1 MEEAVEAISGW
12 DGVGFKVVAKVGVR
26 HLSIWAGD
34 AAEYQLGLRTRDL
47 ARPQHGGGLYVCRS
61 LEAAVRHR
69 VSQRRGGL
77 YVAPRVVLR
86 CLCEGPFVEYIGGKI
101 ACSELVPVQE
111 LPMPRG
117 YLHSA
122 PRRPSRP
129 QSPVLFTSPSP
140 LFAARRETEAL
151 EAEVADLERI
161 LRIL

>member
-1 MEEAVEAISGW
+1 MEEAVEALPGW
-12 DGVGFKVVAKVGVR
+12 DGVGFKVVAKVGAR

-34 AAEYQLGLRTRDL
+34 AAEYQLGLRTQDL
-47 ARPQHGGGLYVCRS
+47 ARPRHGGGLYVCRS

-69 VSQRRGGL
+69 VPLKRGGL
-77 YVAPRVVLR
+77 FMAPRVVLR
-86 CLCEGPFVEYIGGKI
+86 CLCDGPFVEYAAGKI
-101 ACSELVPVQE
+101 ACSELVPVEE

-129 QSPVLFTSPSP
+129 QSPVPFTSPAS

-151 EAEVADLERI
+151 EAEVA
-161 LRIL
+161 